1 MKSVPSAIMLQ
12 NVIAFRT
19 SREEMN
25 DRVRFVVYRDRMIF
39 DDVTVQLHGVFRY
52 DGHGERFATFVEDD
66 GEICIRRFTK
76 PIYLCKKGLNTYLVS
91 TYVAMLSNSYVY
103 RKSTM
108 KVLKQ
113 HFQTACDRPL
123 DEMEH
128 LQIIFVRLRAPRRQF
143 LDYKWQ
149 VLR

>member
-1 MKSVPSAIMLQ
+1 MDVSITRSIPGAIMLQ

-52 DGHGERFATFVEDD
+52 EGHGERFVEDND
-66 GEICIRRFTK
+66 EICIRRFTK
-76 PIYLCKKGLNTYLVS
+76 PIYLCKKGFNSYLVS

-103 RKSTM
+103 RKSAM
-108 KVLKQ
+108 KVLK

-123 DEMEH
+123 DAEP